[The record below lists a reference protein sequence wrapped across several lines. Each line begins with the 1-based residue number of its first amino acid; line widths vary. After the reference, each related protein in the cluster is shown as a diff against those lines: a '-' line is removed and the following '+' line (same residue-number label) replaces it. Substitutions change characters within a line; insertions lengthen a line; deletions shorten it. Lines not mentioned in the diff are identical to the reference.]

1 MRCRVVSRLGYTP
14 RPLTR
19 SIPRP
24 VLSSVVKVITVSDS
38 PDYEQPW
45 QTHGASSSSGSGVI
59 VRTQRGL
66 RVLTNAH
73 VVQNKVFV
81 EVRRYGSSQ
90 KYIAEVE
97 GVGHECDLALVD
109 VQDPAFYQGAKPVK
123 IAPLSDISDRVAVC
137 GYPIGGDR
145 VSVTEGIVSRIEVLS
160 YAQSQRPL
168 LAIQIDAAINA
179 GNSGGPVFTGDQLA
193 GVAFQALDEGQNIAY
208 AIAPSIVE
216 HFLKDLESGQFN
228 GFPDLGVWWQRLE
241 SESHR
246 RALGLAPKD
255 GGVLVTRVSYQG
267 SADGVL
273 RVGDVI
279 LKVGKEL
286 VASDGTVP
294 LREGESVDFAH
305 LVSQRFVGQKLPV
318 TVWRRGKRKQVHL
331 TLRAPT
337 FLVPE
342 DRYDVRPTYF
352 TFGGLLFVPL
362 SRDYLKS
369 WGAEW
374 WKNAPHDLMAHYD
387 GGVRTKDRL
396 DVVVLQKVLADRVNQ
411 GYHDHENLVV
421 TEVDGVE
428 IKGLRHLIDIITTSR
443 RKYVKVRTA
452 YGRQIVLDRRLAEE
466 RGERILQQ
474 YNVPSDRSAD
484 LL

>member
-1 MRCRVVSRLGYTP
+1 VSTKQGP
-14 RPLTR
+14 
-19 SIPRP
+19 
-24 VLSSVVKVITVSDS
+24 
-38 PDYEQPW
+38 
-45 QTHGASSSSGSGVI
+45 
-59 VRTQRGL
+59 

-97 GVGHECDLALVD
+97 GVGHECDLALIH
-109 VQDPAFYQGAKPVK
+109 VQDPSFYRGAKPVK
-123 IAPLSDISDRVAVC
+123 VAPLTALSDRVAVC

-160 YAQSQRPL
+160 YAQSQRSL

-179 GNSGGPVFTGDQLA
+179 GNSGGPVFTGSELA
-193 GVAFQALDEGQNIAY
+193 GVAFQALEEGQNIAY
-208 AIAPSIVE
+208 AIAPSVVE
-216 HFLKDLESGQFN
+216 HFLRDLATGEFD
-228 GFPDLGVWWQRLE
+228 GFPDMGIWWQRLE

-246 RALGLAPKD
+246 RALGLSPKD
-255 GGVLVTRVSYQG
+255 GGVLITRLSHEG

-273 RVGDVI
+273 REGDVI

-305 LVSQRFVGQKLPV
+305 LVSQRFVGEKLAV
-318 TVWRRGKRKQVHL
+318 TVWRRGKRKQVQVK
-331 TLRAPT
+331 LRVPT
-337 FLVPE
+337 HLVPE
-342 DRYDVRPTYF
+342 DRYDVRPTYY

-362 SRDYLKS
+362 TRDYLKS
-369 WGAEW
+369 WGSEW
-374 WKNAPHDLMAHYD
+374 WKNAPHDLMAYYD
-387 GGVRTKDRL
+387 GGVRTKTRL

-411 GYHDHENLVV
+411 GYHDHENLIV

-428 IKGLRHLIDIITTSR
+428 IKGLAQLIELISTSR
-443 RKYVKVRTA
+443 RKYVKVRTSH
-452 YGRQIVLDRRLAEE
+452 GRHVVLDRRLAEE
-466 RGERILQQ
+466 RGETILRQF
-474 YNVPSDRSAD
+474 NVPSDRSAD